1 MFRRVLVAF
10 DSSPHA
16 ERALDEAIQLVR
28 ATGGELTVITVAPE
42 ITDMVLGYAT
52 PADSFERVRTQID
65 SVHRAVLDAAAEDA
79 PEDLEVTRVLGRGDP
94 ALAIVREARDGKHDL
109 IVMGSRG
116 RGNFRSLVLGS
127 VSHAVL
133 HSSRIP
139 VLVVRAPEADR
150 DNVADT
156 AARLGDPAP
165 ADASH
170 VDAG

>member
-10 DSSPHA
+10 DNSPHA

-28 ATGGELTVITVAPE
+28 ATRGELTVITVAPE

-65 SVHRAVLDAAAEDA
+65 SVHRAVLEAAVEDA
-79 PEDLEVTRVLGRGDP
+79 PEDLQVARVLARGDP
-94 ALAIVREARDGKHDL
+94 ALAIVKEARDGEHDL

-116 RGNFRSLVLGS
+116 RGDFRSLVLGS

-133 HSSRIP
+133 HSSRVP
-139 VLVVRAPEADR
+139 VLVVRALESDLDKGADE
-150 DNVADT
+150 
-156 AARLGDPAP
+156 AARLGEPAP
-165 ADASH
+165 ADASSSRP
-170 VDAG
+170 